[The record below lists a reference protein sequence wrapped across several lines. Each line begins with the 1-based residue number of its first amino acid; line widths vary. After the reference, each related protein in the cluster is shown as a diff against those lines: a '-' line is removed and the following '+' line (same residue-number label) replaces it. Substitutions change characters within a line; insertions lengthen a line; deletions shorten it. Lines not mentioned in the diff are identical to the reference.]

1 MATRDHTSS
10 RKEHW
15 EAVYLNK
22 PLETAGWYQPVPEP
36 SLSLI
41 AHLNLP
47 VEARI
52 IDIGG
57 GDSLLADHLLGRGYR
72 NLTVLDISEAAIERA
87 QKRLGPLATHVEWL
101 VSDVLDFEAGPCY
114 DLWHDR
120 AAFHFLT
127 SGEEQAAYL
136 QTAARALCPG
146 GNLIVGT
153 FSDKGPT
160 RCSGLEI
167 QQYSAP
173 AMERFFS
180 REFRPTGFREAEH
193 HTPVGATQ
201 HYLFGTFIKPVA
213 PSP

>member
-1 MATRDHTSS
+1 MGQTSN

-22 PLETAGWYQPVPEP
+22 PLETVGWYQPVPET

-41 AHLNLP
+41 ARLNLP
-47 VEARI
+47 KEARI

-57 GDSLLADHLLGRGYR
+57 GDSLLTDHLLRLGYR
-72 NLTVLDISEAAIERA
+72 NLTVLDISEAAIKRA
-87 QKRLGPLATHVEWL
+87 QKRLGALASGVEWI
-101 VSDVLDFEAGPCY
+101 VSDVLDFTPGQCY

-136 QTAARALCPG
+136 QTATHALCPG

-167 QQYSAP
+167 QQYSP
-173 AMERFFS
+173 ETMERFFS
-180 REFRPTGFREAEH
+180 KEFNLTSFLETEH
-193 HTPVGATQ
+193 HTPGGSIQ
-201 HYLFGTFIKPVA
+201 HYLFGTFAKPG
-213 PSP
+213 PSGR